1 MQPGPLYDDAYAGMG
16 HGCHCHHGGGGR
28 GPRFDEQ
35 ENYGGPGMYDPRMYD
50 PRMAGDP
57 RMGGDP
63 SMYDPRM
70 AGDPYGYGP
79 AGQNDLYVYA
89 DPAIQ
94 NQAINDA
101 SAYADGAYNPVVN
114 GDPAMRPTGNVAGM
128 PDYSRADYL
137 YPPMQQ
143 PADATAGDA
152 LAQQGLAL
160 YRAGDQYGAMLTWLA
175 AEQASPGL
183 SQNPAFLQEIQAL
196 SAQSRSLDPNMAVSA
211 PQGLDNGIYAQMPQ
225 GAQTFSG
232 DGQYYP
238 PTDQS
243 VSYAQQQGGAQP
255 LDASVQPASLTTAQ
269 DASAQSYLP
278 QPGLDASQ
286 SAAPTTDAT
295 GQTAAPGQPS
305 DQVMNVV
312 GQAVQSFN
320 KGDGTTGALQFMQAA
335 VMDPTLVNNPA
346 FLNSFK
352 QFFQPAAATTGDGTN
367 SAAPVDNSGAQTSV
381 APTSEAASTA
391 APGDPTSMART
402 SQDTVQPVAASSDTG
417 SGTQTVPTDTTT
429 AASGAQGSQDALV
442 QTVQQAFQFI
452 QKGDQADGILML
464 MKAAMMNPQI
474 LQDQGFLQSLAA
486 VEKSVLPN
494 SVDVTQTAQT
504 QATTD
509 ATGASVQPADTSGTV
524 AIAPTDTSASP
535 PPADTSSTVAPAPT
549 DTSNVASSDSS
560 SQSNTG

>member
-16 HGCHCHHGGGGR
+16 HGCHCHGGGRR

-35 ENYGGPGMYDPRMYD
+35 ENYGDPRMYD

-57 RMGGDP
+57 AM
-63 SMYDPRM
+63 
-70 AGDPYGYGP
+70 YGP
-79 AGQNDLYVYA
+79 AGQNDLYVYG
-89 DPAIQ
+89 DLSTQ
-94 NQAINDA
+94 NPAINDA

-114 GDPAMRPTGNVAGM
+114 GDPAMRPTGNVAGI

-137 YPPMQQ
+137 YPQMQQ
-143 PADATAGDA
+143 PGDATAGDA

-225 GAQTFSG
+225 GAQTFPG

-269 DASAQSYLP
+269 DASAQSYLA

-286 SAAPTTDAT
+286 TAAPATDATAQAIAPTTDAT

-320 KGDGTTGALQFMQAA
+320 NGDGTTGALQFMQAA
-335 VMDPTLVNNPA
+335 VMDPTLINNPA

-381 APTSEAASTA
+381 APTGDATSTA

-402 SQDTVQPVAASSDTG
+402 SQDTVQPVTAPSDTG
-417 SGTQTVPTDTTT
+417 SGTQAVPTDTTA
-429 AASGAQGSQDALV
+429 AASDAQGSQDALV

-486 VEKSVLPN
+486 VEKSVLPK

-504 QATTD
+504 QSTAD
-509 ATGASVQPADTSGTV
+509 ATGATVQPTDTSGTTAAGAPTDTSGTV
-524 AIAPTDTSASP
+524 ATAPTDTSASP
-535 PPADTSSTVAPAPT
+535 PPTDTSSTVAPAAT
-549 DTSNVASSDSS
+549 DTSSVAASNPS
-560 SQSNTG
+560 SQSSTG